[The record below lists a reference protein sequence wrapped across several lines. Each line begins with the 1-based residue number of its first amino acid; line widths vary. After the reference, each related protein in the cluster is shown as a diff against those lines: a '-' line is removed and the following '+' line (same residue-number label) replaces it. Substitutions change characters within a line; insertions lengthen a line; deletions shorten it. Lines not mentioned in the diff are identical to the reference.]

1 MNMETSDP
9 FAGKAAEWDNNPTRV
24 ALAAAT
30 VAALRAQLP
39 FAASW
44 RLMEF
49 GAGTGLVTLQ
59 LAPLVAQIDA
69 VDASGAMLARLAEKA
84 QQQKL
89 PQISCV
95 CADGETH
102 ALPDGPYDAIVSAMA
117 LHHVRDTDRLLQ
129 ALHTRLHPGGWL
141 GLADLDA
148 EDGSFH
154 PDTTG
159 VFHDGF
165 ARTALQA
172 QLTAAGFR
180 EITFHDAWCV
190 RKPAP
195 GGGTR
200 DYPVFLAV
208 ARRA

>member
-1 MNMETSDP
+1 MKTEKADP
-9 FAGKAAEWDNNPTRV
+9 FAEKAAEWDTNPTRV
-24 ALAAAT
+24 ALAEAV
-30 VAALRAQLP
+30 VAALRAQLL
-39 FAASW
+39 FAAGW
-44 RLMEF
+44 RVMEF

-59 LAPLVAQIDA
+59 LAPLVRHIDA

-84 QQQKL
+84 QQQNL
-89 PQISCV
+89 PQVSCV

-102 ALPDGPYDAIVSAMA
+102 SLPDGPYNAIVSAMA
-117 LHHVRDTDRLLQ
+117 LHHVRDTQRLLQ
-129 ALHTRLHPGGWL
+129 ALHARLQPGGWL

-154 PDTTG
+154 PDATG
-159 VFHDGF
+159 VFHNGF

-172 QLTAAGFR
+172 QLGTAGFR
-180 EITFHDAWCV
+180 EIVFHDAWCV

-195 GGGTR
+195 GGTR
-200 DYPVFLAV
+200 EYPVFLAV